1 MKVDVSL
8 FKEIIDRAL
17 DAIWVVNESGFVEC
31 FNPACETLTGYDS
44 NELNQQFEFTSLIYN
59 ESERDIQEDSNPKPL
74 TNSSPE
80 SLEIFNSIFN
90 TGTKEFT
97 IRTKTNR
104 ILPVEMK
111 SFEIQSSSKGLRLF
125 AGIMRDIQ
133 FRKSLEENQR
143 MTMATLKKLA
153 FIDELTMIPNR
164 RSFYDSFRKLI
175 ATNIRHNRY
184 ATLAIVDIDNFK
196 EINDTY
202 GHDIGDLVL
211 RNISKV
217 FIENLREEDTVGRIG
232 GEEFGFLLP
241 ETDEEGAYRV
251 LERLRLAVK
260 HYRFFV
266 FENFYLNITISLGY
280 VRFGQTQTL
289 EQVIKCADIALYKSK
304 NSGRDA
310 ISKF

>member
-1 MKVDVSL
+1 MKVEISF
-8 FKEIIDRAL
+8 FKELFERAL
-17 DAIWVVNESGFVEC
+17 DSVWVVNENGIIEFI
-31 FNPACETLTGYDS
+31 NPACEILTGYDAKELIGS
-44 NELNQQFEFTSLIYN
+44 DFKNLIAQQNNLELNKDYN
-59 ESERDIQEDSNPKPL
+59 INQKNNEINNIINP
-74 TNSSPE
+74 
-80 SLEIFNSIFN
+80 IFI
-90 TGTKEFT
+90 TGTREFSLKTKENT
-97 IRTKTNR
+97 I
-104 ILPVEMK
+104 IPVEMK
-111 SFEIQSSSKGLRLF
+111 SFELHSTKDGSKMF

-175 ATNIRHNRY
+175 AMNIRHNRH

-211 RNISKV
+211 RNISKA

-241 ETDEEGAYRV
+241 ETDDEGAYRV

-266 FENFYLNITISLGY
+266 FENFYLNVTISLGY

-304 NSGRDA
+304 NSGKDTL
-310 ISKF
+310 SKF

>member
-1 MKVDVSL
+1 MKVEISF
-8 FKEIIDRAL
+8 FKELFERAL
-17 DAIWVVNESGFVEC
+17 DSVWVVNENGIIEFI
-31 FNPACETLTGYDS
+31 NPACEILTGYDAKELIGFDFK
-44 NELNQQFEFTSLIYN
+44 NLIAQQNTLELNKDYN
-59 ESERDIQEDSNPKPL
+59 LNQKNNEINNIINP
-74 TNSSPE
+74 
-80 SLEIFNSIFN
+80 IFI
-90 TGTKEFT
+90 TGTREFSLKTKENT
-97 IRTKTNR
+97 I
-104 ILPVEMK
+104 IPVEMK
-111 SFEIQSSSKGLRLF
+111 SFELHSTKDGSRMF

-175 ATNIRHNRY
+175 ATNIRHNRH

-211 RNISKV
+211 RNISKA

-241 ETDEEGAYRV
+241 ETDDEGAYRV

-266 FENFYLNITISLGY
+266 FENFYLNVTISLGY

-304 NSGRDA
+304 NSGKDTL
-310 ISKF
+310 SKF